1 MVALNRN
8 LAVSK
13 GIFMYYYVIYHIADI
28 STCEQYGWHLFFN
41 PSTPM
46 IDLDRISLYNIN
58 TMLSRKVTRNT

>member
-13 GIFMYYYVIYHIADI
+13 GLFMYYYVIYHIADI
-28 STCEQYGWHLFFN
+28 SACEQYGWYLFFN

-46 IDLDRISLYNIN
+46 ID
-58 TMLSRKVTRNT
+58 

>member
-13 GIFMYYYVIYHIADI
+13 GLFMYHYVIYHIAGI
-28 STCEQYGWHLFFN
+28 SACEQYGWHLFFN

-46 IDLDRISLYNIN
+46 ID
-58 TMLSRKVTRNT
+58 